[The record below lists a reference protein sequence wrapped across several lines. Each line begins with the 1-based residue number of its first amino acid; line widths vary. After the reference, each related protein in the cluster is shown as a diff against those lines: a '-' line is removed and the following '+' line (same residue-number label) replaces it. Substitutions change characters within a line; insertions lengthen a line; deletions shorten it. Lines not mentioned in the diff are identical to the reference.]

1 MARFPTD
8 RLQVVVE
15 ALNGPP
21 FNQRFTL
28 LSLTELLRTPLEAV
42 QLLATVCA
50 YIRPV
55 SLSEASSQ
63 TGRLSALGTQG
74 EPSVDGENFER
85 TLLEIADY
93 TICLVHSSESTSLT
107 GVSKQ
112 QFAKALAAPDSY
124 DLKNLLYIILKD
136 VPGVKETCYLQKYR
150 SPPYI
155 PPEFAQNQQVQQLLT
170 QLREA
175 QSQFAAAHADYT
187 AMSRQKLQQRGERL
201 ATDRSTLIS
210 RRDQLFERVKQ
221 VRSQEL
227 KEDAVRLA
235 NRRRVALKEVEELRE
250 QIRSQNDLRKSAIDR
265 AKAVMSGARGS
276 PADVLEATEK
286 ENQRLQRELEILPE
300 ETAEKESLAQLILSE
315 PNEDAIRT
323 MELELEDGRKELA
336 RLRELTG
343 AAQGPG
349 AQPAVGEGMD
359 DDFTATGA
367 QPASGGGA
375 SGGTSLAFI
384 RQQLRKVERSRD
396 AMRKRVEKVRQEGD
410 ALDKEMAEKLARHDT
425 AELLRDIDNVDSL
438 PTLVFKDL
446 ITKGKAKKALHM
458 HAMEEQLVLRR
469 ERAVLMRTVSILE
482 ELVSR
487 NRGYG
492 GAAAGE
498 DEAGA
503 EDHLIN
509 TQNLG
514 EARAILSDIE
524 NTLRAKKEQ
533 LAPRIHELNQQ
544 RRKCSQLE
552 AELEAERQ
560 RIKNADIGK
569 EGAAYRL
576 KVMVNKAESEVEDLR
591 TEIKRLE
598 AQTAINRLE
607 IDRAGNER
615 EAQLLRRNLTSTTTS
630 VKNELVPLKERQGE
644 AKQNAPKMIAQK
656 RLFSDLEELLRTK
669 LRVLQKRKEDREN
682 EQNLGQDYMKV
693 T

>member
-8 RLQVVVE
+8 RLQAVVE

-28 LSLTELLRTPLEAV
+28 ISLTELLRTPMEAV
-42 QLLATVCA
+42 QLLASVCA

-55 SLSEASSQ
+55 SLSDAGSQ
-63 TGRLSALGTQG
+63 TGRLGSLGGQK
-74 EPSVDGENFER
+74 EPKVDTENFDR
-85 TLLEIADY
+85 VLLDIAEY

-124 DLKNLLYIILKD
+124 DLKNLLYVILRD
-136 VPGVKETCYLQKYR
+136 VPAAKETCYLQKYR
-150 SPPYI
+150 APPYI

-175 QSQFAAAHADYT
+175 QSHFTAAHTDYT
-187 AMSRQKLQQRGERL
+187 TLTRQKLQQKGERL

-221 VRSQEL
+221 VRSQECN
-227 KEDAVRLA
+227 EDAVRLA
-235 NRRRVALKEVEELRE
+235 NRRRIAMKEVAELRE

-286 ENQRLQRELEILPE
+286 ENQRLQREIEVLPE

-315 PNEDAIRT
+315 PNEDVIRT
-323 MELELEDGRKELA
+323 MELELEDGRKELS
-336 RLRELTG
+336 RLREITG

-349 AQPAVGEGMD
+349 VQPVGEGIE
-359 DDFTATGA
+359 DDFAATTAQQA
-367 QPASGGGA
+367 ASSGGA
-375 SGGTSLAFI
+375 GGTSLAFI
-384 RQQLRKVERSRD
+384 RQQLKKVERSRD
-396 AMRKRVEKVRQEGD
+396 AMRKRVERARQEGE
-410 ALDKEMAEKLARHDT
+410 ALDKEMANKLARQDT
-425 AELLRDIDNVDSL
+425 AGLLQDIDNVDSL

-458 HAMEEQLVLRR
+458 HATEEQLILRR

-482 ELVSR
+482 DLVSR
-487 NRGYG
+487 TRGYG
-492 GAAAGE
+492 GDATGDDGAGQE
-498 DEAGA
+498 HIID
-503 EDHLIN
+503 

-514 EARAILSDIE
+514 EARAILGDIE
-524 NTLRAKKEQ
+524 NALRAKKEQ

-552 AELEAERQ
+552 AELDSERQ
-560 RIKNADIGK
+560 RIKNADVSK
-569 EGAAYRL
+569 EGVAYRL

-598 AQTAINRLE
+598 AQAAINRLE

-615 EAQLLRRNLTSTTTS
+615 EAQTLRRNLTSTATS
-630 VKNELVPLKERQGE
+630 IKNELVPLKERQGE
-644 AKQNAPKMIAQK
+644 AKQNAPRMIAQK
-656 RLFSDLEELLRTK
+656 RLFADLEELLQAK
-669 LRVLQKRKEDREN
+669 LRVLQKRKEERES
-682 EQNLGQDYMKV
+682 EQNLGRDYMRV
-693 T
+693 A